1 MMSLTSFFNGVST
14 AYFALSACRLLSPRG
29 RTRLRVLL
37 GAIFAYWALATAKD
51 LVSLMPGSYTPALL
65 DLIQMADG
73 WSSVTLACLLFELT
87 MPGWVT
93 WRRVALLALPFM
105 AFTAAYAAWPGHAM
119 ATAYL
124 AFLAFFGATVLRIGY
139 AKAEAYTSY
148 LYRNYSDIEHMDIS
162 WLRKIYVAGFA
173 YMLFWVVITVVRHP
187 VLDSIIYLAGIAF
200 WQLVLHYC
208 EDLQPVTPEPDDAY
222 EAEAVGT
229 DLRDY
234 HFAGLLESVVEGEA
248 LYLDPKLSLA
258 QLAKRLGTNRTYI
271 SQYFNNVKNTTFYD
285 YVNSLRINKKSIPM
299 MREHPE
305 YAFDYVARQSGFNSL
320 STFHRAFRKY
330 TGTTPGGFM
339 GGDAAQQRGCVECA
353 RPDGMGEKKP

>member
-1 MMSLTSFFNGVST
+1 MPVMSLTSFFNGVST
-14 AYFALSACRLLSPRG
+14 AYFAMNACRLLSQRG

-73 WSSVTLACLLFELT
+73 WSAVTLACLLFELT

-93 WRRVALLALPFM
+93 RRRVAMLALPFM
-105 AFTAAYAAWPGHAM
+105 AFTAAYAAWPSHAM

-124 AFLAFFGATVLRIGY
+124 AFLAFFGATALRIGY
-139 AKAEAYTSY
+139 AKAEVYTAY
-148 LYRNYSDIEHMDIS
+148 LYRNYSSIERMDIS

-187 VLDSIIYLAGIAF
+187 VLDSMIYLAGIAF

-208 EDLQPVTPEPDDAY
+208 EDLQPVVPEPDDADV
-222 EAEAVGT
+222 AAAAST

-234 HFAGLLESVVEGEA
+234 PFAGLLESVVEGEA

-285 YVNSLRINKKSIPM
+285 YVNALRINKKSLPM

-339 GGDAAQQRGCVECA
+339 GDDAATQDACGECA
-353 RPDGMGEKKP
+353 RPDGMG